1 MSTIERIKNICIT
14 PKTEWAV
21 IAEESVPTAS
31 LLTGYV
37 VPLAAIGAV
46 SGFIGGSL
54 VGTTIPFTGLTYRT
68 PIVAGLGAAI
78 FAMIMAV
85 VAVFILSLIIDALA
99 PSFSGEKN
107 NAQALKVAVYSYT
120 PAWLA
125 GILQII
131 PMMGLLAILAAFYGL
146 YLLYLGLPRLMKAPE
161 DKALGYTAVVVI
173 CAIVLGVIASVITGL
188 FIGAGS
194 MANAAL
200 GG

>member
-1 MSTIERIKNICIT
+1 
-14 PKTEWAV
+14 
-21 IAEESVPTAS
+21 
-31 LLTGYV
+31 
-37 VPLAAIGAV
+37 
-46 SGFIGGSL
+46 
-54 VGTTIPFTGLTYRT
+54 
-68 PIVAGLGAAI
+68 
-78 FAMIMAV
+78 MAV